1 MKTKIGLDV
10 RRPVVEG
17 IFVVSCLILGLFA
30 FYAHYVQRSSW
41 FWDNILSIC
50 IIVLLFLFRKKLR
63 LNPVT
68 SSLVCLALIFHSAGT
83 FGFYTSSPVFVEY
96 DVFTHFFGLF
106 AVAFLLC
113 GLVKSRGASK
123 GMMVVLVILASMGV
137 GSFVELLEYSG
148 YEMFGTGEGVFMIGD
163 GDFGG
168 DLGNVFGE
176 DNLAGVWIDTM
187 QDLVV
192 NLLGTLVGVACF
204 LLYGY
209 YRRE

>member
-10 RRPVVEG
+10 RKPVIES

-30 FYAHYVQRSSW
+30 FYAHYVNGGSW
-41 FWDNILSIC
+41 FWDNILSIF
-50 IIVLLFLFRKKLR
+50 IIILLFLFRKKLR
-63 LNPVT
+63 LNPLT
-68 SSLVCLALIFHSAGT
+68 TSLVCLALIFHSAGT
-83 FGFYTSSPVFVEY
+83 FGFYSISPVSVEY

-106 AVAFLLC
+106 AVSFLLC
-113 GLVKSRGASK
+113 ELVRGRGATK

-163 GDFGG
+163 GDFGDVVG
-168 DLGNVFGE
+168 DAFGE
-176 DNLAGVWIDTM
+176 GYLAGVWIDTM
-187 QDLVV
+187 HDSVV
-192 NLLGTLVGVACF
+192 NLLGALVGIVCF